1 MRIVLEKEEKVV
13 IILLL
18 MAFSSL
24 LIAYCTYIP
33 QEGHIVGQPLDEN
46 SEIGDRVFFTGE
58 VMSKRLTYTG
68 DHLVLRVDT
77 GIELMTVFVPNDAGA
92 IDAERMIQE
101 NTEIKLTGFVD
112 EYRGERQVVVYDINS
127 IEILFSKR

>member
-1 MRIVLEKEEKVV
+1 MRIVLGKEEKVV
-13 IILLL
+13 VILLL

-33 QEGHIVGQPLDEN
+33 QDGRIVDQPLDEN

-58 VMSKRLTYTG
+58 VLSKRLTYTG

-77 GIELMTVFVPNDAGA
+77 GIELMTVFVPSGAGA
-92 IDAERMIQE
+92 IDAERMIHE
-101 NTEIKLTGFVD
+101 NTEIKVTGFVD
-112 EYRGERQVVVYDINS
+112 EYREERQVVVYDINN
-127 IEILFSKR
+127 IEILSNHR